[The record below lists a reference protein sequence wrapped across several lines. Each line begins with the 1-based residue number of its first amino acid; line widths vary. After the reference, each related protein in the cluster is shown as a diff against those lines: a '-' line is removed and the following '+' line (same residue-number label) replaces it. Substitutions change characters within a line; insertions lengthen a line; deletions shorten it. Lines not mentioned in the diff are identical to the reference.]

1 MAGVEGE
8 RINAPG
14 AVEQFSPGH
23 AILIFFSSRRILR
36 RKFFTVFLLLGL
48 VRVWAELAVQLPP
61 GDPLLVLERKGAVGQ
76 PEVKIETQGAAFEGV
91 QGVHVDRDRPGLRSF
106 HRHPLSPSHFIV
118 SDRSSPSR
126 VRFAASRPGLL
137 RADPKDDCL

>member
-36 RKFFTVFLLLGL
+36 RKFFTVFLS
-48 VRVWAELAVQLPP
+48 LALS
-61 GDPLLVLERKGAVGQ
+61 GCVGR
-76 PEVKIETQGAAFEGV
+76 TGGTT
-91 QGVHVDRDRPGLRSF
+91 
-106 HRHPLSPSHFIV
+106 
-118 SDRSSPSR
+118 
-126 VRFAASRPGLL
+126 ASR
-137 RADPKDDCL
+137 

>member
-36 RKFFTVFLLLGL
+36 RKFFTVFLSLALSGCGPNWRYNCL
-48 VRVWAELAVQLPP
+48 QVIRCWCLSAKVR
-61 GDPLLVLERKGAVGQ
+61 
-76 PEVKIETQGAAFEGV
+76 
-91 QGVHVDRDRPGLRSF
+91 
-106 HRHPLSPSHFIV
+106 
-118 SDRSSPSR
+118 
-126 VRFAASRPGLL
+126 
-137 RADPKDDCL
+137 